1 MTRTV
6 QPGRG
11 TVGLVPAQRPAPG
24 PGAGRPAAVPPRGHL
39 SRAYAVLRGLRSMRP
54 VPAVAQEPYG
64 ESDGQ

>member
-6 QPGRG
+6 QPGRSA
-11 TVGLVPAQRPAPG
+11 VGLVPAQRA
-24 PGAGRPAAVPPRGHL
+24 GAGHGEGRPAAASPRGHL
-39 SRAYAVLRGLRSMRP
+39 SRAYAVVRGLRSMRP